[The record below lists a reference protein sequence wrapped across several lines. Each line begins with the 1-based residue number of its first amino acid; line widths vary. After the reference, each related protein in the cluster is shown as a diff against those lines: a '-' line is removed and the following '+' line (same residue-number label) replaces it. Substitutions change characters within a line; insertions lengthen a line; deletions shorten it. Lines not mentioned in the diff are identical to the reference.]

1 MYINTKS
8 ITLEHKATLINLDEI
23 IKKKNPAL
31 YKKLPRFAIR
41 WLEKIIRQDQNN
53 RLLSLYGHHDG
64 VDFIDAV
71 FDDMKIKA
79 QCYGLE
85 NVDYQGKKVFVA
97 NHPLGA
103 LDGLAVISMV
113 NKHFGKSKGIVNE
126 LLLNLD
132 PLKSVFCGVNVYGH
146 NTQDIV
152 RNIDALYTSDDNIC
166 IFPAGLVSRR
176 IDGVIQDLPWKKNF
190 IEKAYASQIPIVPVY
205 VEAQNTNFFYS
216 VANIRKKIGIKF
228 NYELVLLP
236 SEVFKYSG
244 KPIDLYFGKPIMPE
258 TLAMYKTPA
267 ERAVKVRELTYC
279 LKQA

>member
-1 MYINTKS
+1 M
-8 ITLEHKATLINLDEI
+8 EERKATLINIENI
-23 IKKKNPAL
+23 IKTKNPAL

-41 WLEKIIRQDQNN
+41 WLEKIICQDQNN

-64 VDFIDAV
+64 VGFIDAV
-71 FDDMKIKA
+71 FEDMKIETN
-79 QCYGLE
+79 CYGLE

-132 PLKSVFCGVNVYGH
+132 PLRSVFCGVNVYGH

-152 RNIDALYTSDDNIC
+152 RNIDALYESDENIC

-190 IEKAYASQIPIVPVY
+190 IEKAYANKIPIVPVY
-205 VEAQNTNFFYS
+205 VDAQNTRFFYS
-216 VANIRKKIGIKF
+216 VANWRKRIGIKF
-228 NYELVLLP
+228 NYELILLP

-244 KPIDLYFGKPIMPE
+244 KPIGLHFGRPIMPDE
-258 TLAMYKTPA
+258 LAACNNAA
-267 ERAVKVRELTYC
+267 ERTLKVRELTYS
-279 LKQA
+279 LKQQG

>member
-1 MYINTKS
+1 M
-8 ITLEHKATLINLDEI
+8 EERKATLINIENI
-23 IKKKNPAL
+23 IKTKNPAL

-41 WLEKIIRQDQNN
+41 WLEKIICQDQNN

-64 VDFIDAV
+64 E
-71 FDDMKIKA
+71 DMKIETN
-79 QCYGLE
+79 CYGLE

-132 PLKSVFCGVNVYGH
+132 PLRSVFCGVNVYGH

-152 RNIDALYTSDDNIC
+152 RNIDALYESDENIC

-190 IEKAYASQIPIVPVY
+190 IEKAYANKIPIVPVY
-205 VEAQNTNFFYS
+205 VDAQNTRFFYS
-216 VANIRKKIGIKF
+216 VANWRKRIGIKF
-228 NYELVLLP
+228 NYELILLP

-244 KPIDLYFGKPIMPE
+244 KPIGLHFGRPIMPDE
-258 TLAMYKTPA
+258 LAACNNAA
-267 ERAVKVRELTYC
+267 ERTLKVRELTYS
-279 LKQA
+279 LKQQG